1 MFKKL
6 NQNLITKY
14 PLIWNLKYIW
24 ILLVALVINSI
35 AFINGFLSFN
45 KKSQLQEFQ
54 LFNKF
59 INEGT
64 FVYYI
69 FISVILLIIWIYFYI
84 KNNRFKSFYPTSRN
98 YLFKEFLAVFSLF
111 IVFLYIPNS
120 YKLGIKT
127 RVANYMSEDQYLKDI
142 DIINRGQAFTLQYN
156 FGYNSYSRNLS
167 VPVFDTLV
175 SEQQTRQLFN
185 QNLIEL
191 KKRNPKLVKQ
201 FLEPYFRND
210 EFETLLAE
218 HFPQRKSYQSINF
231 NRNYIPL
238 TKEISD
244 DSEYPSS
251 YNEESVVE
259 AAIPYENDFEKV
271 NDTATITY
279 VNLASLYNYSSLAF
293 ENPRDSTKNHEY
305 YDKELITL
313 LQKNNRNDIQKLLN
327 NYKELLDKNEIG
339 YRFEHTKWIDYI
351 PNYPYYFIDNQ
362 LSNYNNRDEFKSND
376 YINQSALNII
386 YSNVG
391 QAKYQSFWLNNIQ
404 YYILSALVFTMLL
417 ITFRFSSFKVWLTTI
432 IGAGILVILGSVIGL
447 AFNYFLSSNYLAY
460 IILFFFYVVFLILTF
475 FGLKNGKNKLIT
487 GVNLNWFVLTN
498 IFIAIFLLSFYTQI
512 REDILYDYTQAES
525 LYQFREKNKELQL
538 LDQLADIFLY
548 INPIIYVIAF
558 YFIINLYKKWQAMP
572 EE

>member
-6 NQNLITKY
+6 NQTLITKY

-24 ILLVALVINSI
+24 ILLVALAINSI

-54 LFNKF
+54 LFNNF

-120 YKLGIKT
+120 YQLGIKT

-142 DIINRGQAFTLQYN
+142 DIINRGQAFTLQQG
-156 FGYNSYSRNLS
+156 FGYNNYSRNLS
-167 VPVFDTLV
+167 IPVFDTLV

-218 HFPQRKSYQSINF
+218 HFPQRKSYQPINF

-238 TKEISD
+238 TKKISD
-244 DSEYPSS
+244 DSDYPSS
-251 YNEESVVE
+251 YNEASVVE
-259 AAIPYENDFEKV
+259 AAIPYENDFEKG
-271 NDTATITY
+271 NDTVAYTY
-279 VNLASLYNYSSLAF
+279 INLASLYNYSSLAF
-293 ENPRDSTKNHEY
+293 ENPKDSTKNHEY

-327 NYKELLDKNEIG
+327 SYKELLDKNEIG
-339 YRFEHTKWIDYI
+339 YRLEKAKWIDYI
-351 PNYPYYFIDNQ
+351 PKYPYYFIDYQ
-362 LSNYNNRDEFKSND
+362 LNDFNNDTLKKAD

-447 AFNYFLSSNYLAY
+447 AFNYILSSNYLAY
-460 IILFFFYVVFLILTF
+460 IILFFFYIVFLILTF

-498 IFIAIFLLSFYTQI
+498 IFIAIFLLSFYIQV

-538 LDQLADIFLY
+538 LNQLADIFLY
-548 INPIIYVIAF
+548 INPIIYVITF